1 MGHGLYLSQMK
12 PPCVLRNIP
21 KNPLFYKVLIMTSFQ
36 YDVTGD
42 IIYIWALPLVPAKLG
57 ILNNQCEK
65 MVPPPN
71 PAYTSCYLTGYIYVY
86 LT

>member
-1 MGHGLYLSQMK
+1 MM
-12 PPCVLRNIP
+12 
-21 KNPLFYKVLIMTSFQ
+21 SFQ

-42 IIYIWALPLVPAKLG
+42 IIYIWALPLVPTKLG

-71 PAYTSCYLTGYIYVY
+71 PAYTIPPNNVVMSL
-86 LT
+86 